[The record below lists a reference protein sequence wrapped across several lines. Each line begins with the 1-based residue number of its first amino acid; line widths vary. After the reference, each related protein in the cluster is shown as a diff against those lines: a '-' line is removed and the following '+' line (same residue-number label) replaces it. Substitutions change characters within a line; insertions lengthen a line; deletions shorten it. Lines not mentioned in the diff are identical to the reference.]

1 MILAAMIAASA
12 VPAEAA
18 DARRTMERLVAFQ
31 TVAGRS
37 QVPAMA
43 EFLAGELKAAGFAPE
58 DVRLERVGDTAMLTV
73 RLRGRAGA
81 GHSPIVFLGHMDVV
95 DAKPSEWKTD
105 PWKLTEVDGKLHG
118 RGVVDNKYG
127 VLTILRAFVRLK
139 REGFVPSRDLIAA
152 FTGDEETSM
161 ATTKL
166 LAARLRGAA
175 FAVNS
180 DAGGGFRPKNGAPAS
195 YYAQASEKTYVS
207 FEVTARNK
215 GGHSSAPRADN
226 AIYDL
231 ADALKRIAGHRFRVR
246 WNDVSLSGLAGSAA
260 GMDGEAKAA
269 ALRFLASPGD
279 PAAVAVLEKDPWVN
293 RELRTTCVA
302 TVLRAGGEENVMPTS
317 ASATVNCRAFPGETI
332 AEVKAALAA
341 AVASDKIEIKTIGEP
356 AESPSTPIPAAA
368 SRALKGVMEVRAP
381 GAAVTPYMEAGAT
394 DGLHFRRAGIPTIG
408 AGPLF
413 STDGVSYNYHAVD
426 ETLPIDQFVDGLD
439 HFYLFIKALERP
451 GSD

>member
-1 MILAAMIAASA
+1 MLAAMIAAST
-12 VPAEAA
+12 VPAQAA
-18 DARRTMERLVAFQ
+18 DARDMLERLVAFQ
-31 TVAGRS
+31 TVAGRGQS
-37 QVPAMA
+37 LAMA
-43 EFLAGELKAAGFAPE
+43 DYLAGELKAAGFDSE
-58 DVRLERVGDTAMLTV
+58 DVRVERVGDTATLTV
-73 RLRGRAGA
+73 RLRGRTGA
-81 GHSPIVFLGHMDVV
+81 APVVFLGHLDVV
-95 DAKPSEWKTD
+95 DARRSEWKTD

-127 VLTILRAFVRLK
+127 VLTIVRAFIRLK
-139 REGFVPSRDLIAA
+139 REGLVPSRDLVAA

-161 ATTKL
+161 ATTKR
-166 LAARLRGAA
+166 LAERLRGAA

-207 FEVTARNK
+207 FEMIVRNK

-226 AIYDL
+226 AIYEL
-231 ADALKRIAGHRFRVR
+231 AEALKRIAGHRFPVR
-246 WNDVSLSGLAGSAA
+246 WNDVSLSGLKGSAA
-260 GMDGEAKAA
+260 GMDGEDKAA

-302 TVLRAGGEENVMPTS
+302 TVLRAGGEENVLATS

-332 AEVKAALAA
+332 AQVKAALAEA
-341 AVASDKIEIKTIGEP
+341 IGSEGVELKTIGDP
-356 AESPSTPIPAAA
+356 AESPVTPIPAEA
-368 SRALKGVMEVRAP
+368 SRALRGVMAIRAP
-381 GAAVTPYMEAGAT
+381 GGAVTPYMEAGST
-394 DGLHFRRAGIPTIG
+394 DGLYFRRAGIPTIG

-426 ETLPIDQFVDGLD
+426 ENLPVDQFVDGLD
-439 HFYLFIKALERP
+439 HFYHFIKALERP
-451 GSD
+451 GAD